1 MIIPRYANIGENCGS
16 AYHGAI
22 RRYQS
27 RGAFDHDIIYIDIH
41 VRDIFIKEMICKENN
56 YGK

>member
-1 MIIPRYANIGENCGS
+1 MRSTEQFVGIKVG
-16 AYHGAI
+16 
-22 RRYQS
+22 
-27 RGAFDHDIIYIDIH
+27 GAFDHDIIYIDIH